1 MSISGPVLAEGFD
14 LVARQHRWCSDLQTG
29 VRGHRNGSVGP
40 AFKPFDDDGQVDV
53 FGREAGLV
61 NAFRLAASG
70 ASALREN
77 TTRHPFV
84 AIPATHMKWSD
95 TTTRARAHLLTHVRL
110 VERFES

>member
-1 MSISGPVLAEGFD
+1 VVFRSADGRSWSSQRFCRPRI
-14 LVARQHRWCSDLQTG
+14 Q
-29 VRGHRNGSVGP
+29 
-40 AFKPFDDDGQVDV
+40 KPFDDDGQVDV

-61 NAFRLAASG
+61 NAFSLAASG